1 MIKIFHTGDFHLD
14 SPFSGIGVRESDA
27 RRAQLRESFALMLD
41 RAVADGC
48 SMVLIAG
55 DLFDCGYV
63 TTETVNIAY
72 RAIEKCGIPV
82 VIAPGN
88 HDPYEVGGVYDRHD
102 KPENLFIFTTESI
115 SRLDFDELSISVHG
129 YAFTSDRM
137 DESPLFSPAE
147 INEKNINILLAHGDL
162 YSPISKYAPISTSA
176 IEAIGY
182 DYVALGHIHKA
193 EPPIKA
199 GRSTVAY
206 CGFPVGRG
214 FDELGEGG
222 ALEVSFDGHSVSTER
237 VVLSTRQY
245 RIEELDITGAS
256 NDEELIKAITSFV
269 SRKSFDNETSLRIVL
284 RGAVSPSLST
294 NLSLSA
300 EELSLALIELED
312 DTSPVY
318 DAELL
323 KYDVTLRGAL
333 YRQLLPELN
342 SADPR
347 QRKVA
352 KEALKIGL
360 AALDGKQI
368 F

>member
-14 SPFSGIGVRESDA
+14 SPFSGVGARESDA
-27 RRAQLRESFALMLD
+27 RREHLREAFALMLD

-48 SMVLIAG
+48 RMVLIAG

-63 TTETVNIAY
+63 TTETVASAF
-72 RAIEKCGIPV
+72 RAIEKCSLPV

-88 HDPYEVGGVYDRHD
+88 HDPFEAGGVYDRHD
-102 KPENLFIFTTESI
+102 QPENLFVFSSENI
-115 SRLDFDELSISVHG
+115 SRLDFDDLGVSVHG

-137 DESPLFSPAE
+137 DESPLSSPVE
-147 INEKNINILLAHGDL
+147 LHDKNINILLAHGDL

-182 DYVALGHIHKA
+182 DYVALGHVHKS
-193 EPPIKA
+193 EPPIRL

-206 CGFPVGRG
+206 CGFPEGRG
-214 FDELGEGG
+214 FDELGFGG
-222 ALEVSFDGHSVSTER
+222 ALEVSIDGNSVNAER
-237 VVLSTRQY
+237 VTLSTKRY
-245 RIEELDITGAS
+245 LIEELDITGAS
-256 NDEELIKAITSFV
+256 NDTELISAISSFI
-269 SRKSFDNETSLRIVL
+269 SKKGFGEETSLRIIL
-284 RGAVSPSLST
+284 RGAVSPDLST
-294 NLSLSA
+294 SPSLSA
-300 EELSLALIELED
+300 DELGVALIELED

-318 DAELL
+318 DAGLL

-333 YRQLLPELN
+333 YRQLLPELS
-342 SADPR
+342 SADTR